1 MAWDLQ
7 VVHEGSAC
15 ERWSFHVIHE
25 GFASKDY
32 LSILLIVPFWCVL
45 LVLLSRPF
53 FQNDEIS
60 LGFSNSP
67 SSCFFLVLPSC
78 CFILVHFDEG
88 HTWLNNAF
96 ALSRNGVCH
105 VLPPPSGGH
114 EGSAFKDCLSTHLV
128 VPFWRVLLVHPS
140 GRFFQNENF
149 LRIF

>member
-1 MAWDLQ
+1 MAWDFQ
-7 VVHEGSAC
+7 VLHEGSAC

-45 LVLLSRPF
+45 LVLLFRRF
-53 FQNDEIS
+53 FQNDGIS

-105 VLPPPSGGH
+105 VLPPCPEATKALPSRI
-114 EGSAFKDCLSTHLV
+114 AFRPVWLFHSGASFWFIHLAV
-128 VPFWRVLLVHPS
+128 SFKTKIS
-140 GRFFQNENF
+140 
-149 LRIF
+149 